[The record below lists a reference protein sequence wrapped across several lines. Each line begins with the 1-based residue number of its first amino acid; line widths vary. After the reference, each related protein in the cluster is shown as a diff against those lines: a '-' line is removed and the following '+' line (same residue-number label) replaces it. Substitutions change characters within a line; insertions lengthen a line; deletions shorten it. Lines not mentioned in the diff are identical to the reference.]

1 VISCQQ
7 LIDFCHDYIEGGLP
21 QDEQARFKR
30 HLSQCSDCETFF
42 ETYQKTPELSRDAL
56 ATQIPPAVRD
66 SVRSYL
72 LRSLRDS

>member
-1 VISCQQ
+1 MISCQQ
-7 LIDFCHDYIEGGLP
+7 LIDFCHDYIEGVLP

-30 HLSQCSDCETFF
+30 HLSLCSDCETFF